1 MGPNERLFHRLVR
14 ISPRLVNGAYRYAR
28 RTLDRNPDRF
38 FSDFEK
44 DCSESDRKLTADPAL
59 REAVRG
65 SILEALRTGVGGAVD
80 DWVVLERRPWG
91 FAPEDVQVPTLLVFG
106 EADRIVLPASGR
118 ELARR
123 IPHARVVEVPGEGHI
138 LILAR
143 LGEILDD
150 LLAESAAAP
159 HETSVA
165 EQPPG

>member
-1 MGPNERLFHRLVR
+1 VR
-14 ISPRLVNGAYRYAR
+14 ISPRLVSGAYRYAR
-28 RTLDRNPDRF
+28 RTLERNPDRF

-44 DCSESDRKLTADPAL
+44 DCSDSDRVLMGDPAF
-59 REAVRG
+59 RAAIRG

-91 FAPEDVQVPTLLVFG
+91 FAPEDVHVPTLLVFG

-123 IPHARVVEVPGEGHI
+123 ISHARVVEVPGEGHM

-150 LLAESAAAP
+150 LVAESGAAP
-159 HETSVA
+159 HDASVA
-165 EQPPG
+165 QQPPG